1 MELDSI
7 SNGTTADLVSYNQ
20 FSRDSKQCRHI
31 LFHTFITHQKL
42 VTQHLLQV
50 YFELFIITFS

>member
-42 VTQHLLQV
+42 IFYTTPATG
-50 YFELFIITFS
+50 LF